1 MISSYTESF
10 VQLYPQHFLV
20 TLMLVLDNEPNCSA
34 QFYSG
39 HFLAMQSQSDTYF
52 LSAVLF
58 SAYSPDYVVRSLP
71 PLFENCQP
79 EGSNVSLWHLTIPM
93 LLRCR
98 VGCPLLHESRAR
110 KTYFA
115 LEKYSNIQYKK
126 QLFKNLRAHY
136 GPNQIFRRNKKT
148 TFANKLF
155 PQK

>member
-1 MISSYTESF
+1 
-10 VQLYPQHFLV
+10 
-20 TLMLVLDNEPNCSA
+20 MLVLDNEPNCST

-52 LSAVLF
+52 LSSVLF

-79 EGSNVSLWHLTIPM
+79 EGSNVGLWHLTIPM

-110 KTYFA
+110 KTCFFA
-115 LEKYSNIQYKK
+115 LEKYSNIQYSR
-126 QLFKNLRAHY
+126 LFFTDFAATS
-136 GPNQIFRRNKKT
+136 T
-148 TFANKLF
+148 TEF
-155 PQK
+155 PKP